1 MQNISSR
8 LKTTIENIEVQ
19 RGVVLW
25 DDLEKLQDVLIGIK
39 KLEKQN
45 KTLKARILNLKHNIE
60 IKY

>member
-8 LKTTIENIEVQ
+8 LKITIENIEVQ